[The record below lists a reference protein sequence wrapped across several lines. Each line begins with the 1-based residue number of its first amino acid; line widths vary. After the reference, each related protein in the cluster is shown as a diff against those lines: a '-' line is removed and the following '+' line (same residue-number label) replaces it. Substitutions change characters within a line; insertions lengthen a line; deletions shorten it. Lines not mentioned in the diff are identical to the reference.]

1 MSSTKHTM
9 DAGSVWIGP
18 RARGEDHSPRHRRA
32 SGEVNPFA
40 PRRAVRP
47 AERRKRT
54 TVAYVRARVF
64 ALLSERYGADWADV
78 LAHHL
83 DSGGDFYPT
92 LLFT

>member
-1 MSSTKHTM
+1 MSSTRHTT
-9 DAGSVWIGP
+9 DDGNVWIGRPAHGAAPNPP
-18 RARGEDHSPRHRRA
+18 RRRV

-47 AERRKRT
+47 QERRKRT

-64 ALLSERYGADWADV
+64 SLLSERYGADWADV

-92 LLFT
+92 LLYT